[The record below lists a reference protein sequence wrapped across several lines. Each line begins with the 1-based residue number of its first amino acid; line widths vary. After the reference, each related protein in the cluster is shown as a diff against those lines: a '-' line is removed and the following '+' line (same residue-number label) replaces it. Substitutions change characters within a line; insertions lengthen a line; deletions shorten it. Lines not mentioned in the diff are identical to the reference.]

1 MLGHDL
7 LDKNICDFIQTT
19 LASASLGGSTSEQF
33 QVHQLAGDASARRY
47 YRIIFDQKTY
57 VLMRWEPFVAETH
70 PFLSVLHHF
79 KKSNVNVPTVVGIG
93 ADLGVI
99 LLEDLGDLT
108 LERKFWESSQ
118 QEDSWPFYQKALD
131 EIIKIHTT
139 ATQLN
144 SKTTAKEIQFD
155 TAKFLWEMNYA
166 KEHLIEGLLKVNLS
180 AQQKT
185 DLEKIFTD
193 FCEKLHFEPKV
204 ICHRDYHSRNLMLKL
219 NQMHVIDFQDARL
232 GPIQYDLVSLIKDSY
247 VDISDS
253 YADQMLNYYFNQTTF
268 LKDQKKSKDQFFY
281 MYEIQSVQRCFKACG
296 SFASFMNMRSDRR
309 YLKYLTPTLK
319 KVMRSL
325 THFPEYKLLLNILID
340 AGAFEKN
347 YEQM

>member
-1 MLGHDL
+1 MFGHDL
-7 LDKNICDFIQTT
+7 LPTKVCEFIQKN
-19 LASASLGGSTSEQF
+19 LASNHFEVL
-33 QVHQLAGDASARRY
+33 QLAGDASARRY
-47 YRIIFDQKTY
+47 YRIIANEKTY
-57 VLMRWEPFVAETH
+57 VLMLWEPFNSETY
-70 PFLSVLHHF
+70 PFLSVLNHF
-79 KKSNVNVPTVVGIG
+79 KKAHVHVPQVIGVG
-93 ADLGVI
+93 AELGVI

-108 LERKFWESSQ
+108 LERKFWESAQ
-118 QEDSWPFYQKALD
+118 PENSWPFYQKALD

-139 ATQLN
+139 ATQL
-144 SKTTAKEIQFD
+144 SSQTIAKEIQFD

-166 KEHLIEGLLKVNLS
+166 KEHLIEGILKVSLS
-180 AQQKT
+180 ELQKT
-185 DLEKIFTD
+185 ELIKIFTD
-193 FCEKLHFEPKV
+193 FCEKLHNEPKV

-219 NQMHVIDFQDARL
+219 NQMYVIDFQDARM

-247 VDISDS
+247 VEISDT
-253 YADQMLNYYFNQTTF
+253 YAEQMLNYYFDQTHF
-268 LKDQKKSKDQFFY
+268 LKDQKISKDQFYY

-296 SFASFMNMRSDRR
+296 SFASFMNMRNDKR

-319 KVMRSL
+319 KFMRSL

>member
-7 LDKNICDFIQTT
+7 LPNSVCEFIQKH
-19 LASASLGGSTSEQF
+19 LTSNQF
-33 QVHQLAGDASARRY
+33 EVLQLAGDASARRY
-47 YRIIFDQKTY
+47 YRIIHNQQTY
-57 VLMRWEPFVAETH
+57 VLMLWEPFIAQSY
-70 PFLSVLHHF
+70 PFLSVLNHF
-79 KKSNVNVPTVVGIG
+79 KKSNVHVPQVIAVG

-118 QEDSWPFYQKALD
+118 QENSWPFYQKALD

-139 ATQLN
+139 ATKLN
-144 SKTTAKEIQFD
+144 SQTIAKEIQFD

-166 KEHLIEGLLKVNLS
+166 KEHLIEGVLKVHLS

-185 DLEKIFTD
+185 DLEKIFID
-193 FCEKLHFEPKV
+193 FCEKLHSEPKV

-219 NQMHVIDFQDARL
+219 NQMYVIDFQDARM

-253 YADQMLNYYFNQTTF
+253 YAEKMLGYYFDRTDFLESQKISKNQF
-268 LKDQKKSKDQFFY
+268 YY

-296 SFASFMNMRSDRR
+296 SFASFMNTRSDKR

-325 THFPEYKLLLNILID
+325 AHFPEYKLLLNILID

>member
-1 MLGHDL
+1 MISQSLGHDL
-7 LDKNICDFIQTT
+7 I
-19 LASASLGGSTSEQF
+19 STSICEFLEKNLNSNQF
-33 QVHQLAGDASARRY
+33 FVQQLAGDASARRY
-47 YRIIFDQKTY
+47 FRVILNQHTY
-57 VLMRWEPFVAETH
+57 VLMWWEPFVADTY
-70 PFLSVLHHF
+70 PFLSVLRHF
-79 KKSNVNVPTVVGIG
+79 QKSNVTVPEVI
-93 ADLGVI
+93 ALAPELGVI

-118 QEDSWPFYQKALD
+118 QEASWPFYQKALD

-139 ATQLN
+139 ATKLN
-144 SKTTAKEIQFD
+144 SQTTAKDIQFD

-166 KEHLIEGLLKVNLS
+166 KEHLIEGVLKVQLTEN
-180 AQQKT
+180 QKT
-185 DLEKIFTD
+185 DLQKIFTD
-193 FCEKLHFEPKV
+193 FCEKLHHEPKV

-219 NQMHVIDFQDARL
+219 NKMYVIDFQDARM

-247 VDISDS
+247 VDISDK
-253 YADQMLNYYFNQTTF
+253 YAEQMLNYYFDHTTF
-268 LKDQKKSKDQFFY
+268 LQDQNKSHDQFFY
-281 MYEIQSVQRCFKACG
+281 MYELQSVQRCFKACG
-296 SFASFMNMRSDRR
+296 SFASFMNMRQDRR

-325 THFPEYKLLLNILID
+325 AHFPEYKLLLNILID

>member
-7 LDKNICDFIQTT
+7 VSKNICEFIQKC
-19 LASASLGGSTSEQF
+19 LDSNQF
-33 QVHQLAGDASARRY
+33 EIHQLAGDASARKYFRV
-47 YRIIFDQKTY
+47 ILDQQTY
-57 VLMRWEPFVAETH
+57 VLMSWEPFVATDY
-70 PFLSVLHHF
+70 PFLSVLTHF
-79 KKSNVNVPTVVGIG
+79 EKAKVNVPKIIGIG
-93 ADLGVI
+93 AELGVI

-118 QEDSWPFYQKALD
+118 QEKSWPYYQKALD

-139 ATQLN
+139 ATNLN
-144 SKTTAKEIQFD
+144 SKTIAKEIMFD

-166 KEHLIEGLLKVNLS
+166 KQHLIEGLLGVQLTDL
-180 AQQKT
+180 QKT
-185 DLEKIFTD
+185 ELEKIFTD
-193 FCEKLHFEPKV
+193 FCEKLHQEPKV

-219 NQMHVIDFQDARL
+219 NKMYVIDFQDARL

-253 YADQMLNYYFNQTTF
+253 YAEQMLNYYFEHTDF
-268 LKDQKKSKDQFFY
+268 LKSQNKSKDQFY
-281 MYEIQSVQRCFKACG
+281 YTYEIQSVQRCFKACG
-296 SFASFMNMRSDRR
+296 SFASFMNTRKDKR

-325 THFPEYKLLLNILID
+325 AHFPEYKLLLNILID

>member
-1 MLGHDL
+1 MLGHEL
-7 LDKNICDFIQTT
+7 LSEDVCQFIKIN
-19 LASASLGGSTSEQF
+19 LEGSDF
-33 QVHQLAGDASARRY
+33 QVLQLAGDASARKY
-47 YRIIFDQKTY
+47 FRIIHNQQTY
-57 VLMRWEPFVAETH
+57 VLMLWEPFVAENY
-70 PFLSVLHHF
+70 PFLSVLRHF
-79 KKSNVNVPTVVGIG
+79 EKSNVNVPKVIGI
-93 ADLGVI
+93 AEQLGVI

-108 LERKFWESSQ
+108 LGRKFWESAQ
-118 QEDSWPFYQKALD
+118 QETSWPFYQKALD

-139 ATQLN
+139 ATKLN
-144 SKTTAKEIQFD
+144 HKTTAKEIQFD
-155 TAKFLWEMNYA
+155 TAKFTWEMNYA
-166 KEHLIEGLLKVNLS
+166 KEHLLEGVLKIQLS
-180 AQQKT
+180 ELQKNE
-185 DLEKIFTD
+185 LEKVFTD
-193 FCEKLHFEPKV
+193 FCEKLHHEPKV

-219 NQMHVIDFQDARL
+219 NQMYVIDFQDARL

-253 YADQMLNYYFNQTTF
+253 YAEQMLNYYFENTNF
-268 LKDQKKSKDQFFY
+268 LKDFNISKDQFYY

-296 SFASFMNMRSDRR
+296 SFASFMNMRADRR

-325 THFPEYKLLLNILID
+325 AHFPEYKLLLNLLID

>member
-1 MLGHDL
+1 MIGHNL
-7 LDKNICDFIQTT
+7 LSNPICEFIQKN
-19 LASASLGGSTSEQF
+19 LDSSDF
-33 QVHQLAGDASARRY
+33 QVQPLAGDASARRY
-47 YRIIFDQKTY
+47 YRIILNQQTH
-57 VLMRWEPFVAETH
+57 VLMSWEPFDIGTY
-70 PFLSVLHHF
+70 PFLSVLNHF
-79 KKSNVNVPTVVGIG
+79 KKASVNVPQVIG
-93 ADLGVI
+93 LNAELGVI

-108 LERKFWESSQ
+108 LERKFWESSA
-118 QEDSWPFYQKALD
+118 QENSWPFYQKSLD

-155 TAKFLWEMNYA
+155 TAKFLWEMNYT
-166 KEHLIEGLLKVNLS
+166 KEHLVEGLLKINLS
-180 AQQKT
+180 PVQKT
-185 DLEKIFTD
+185 ELEKIFID
-193 FCEKLHFEPKV
+193 FCEKLHHEPKV

-219 NQMHVIDFQDARL
+219 NQMYVIDFQDARL

-247 VDISDS
+247 VDISDK
-253 YADQMLNYYFNQTTF
+253 YAEQMLNYYFNHTTF
-268 LKDQKKSKDQFFY
+268 LQDQKTSSDQFY
-281 MYEIQSVQRCFKACG
+281 YIYEIQSVQRCFKACG
-296 SFASFMNMRSDRR
+296 SFASFMNTRGDRR

-325 THFPEYKLLLNILID
+325 AHFPEYKLLLNLLID

>member
-1 MLGHDL
+1 MLGHEL
-7 LDKNICDFIQTT
+7 LSEDVCQFIKKNLEGF
-19 LASASLGGSTSEQF
+19 EF
-33 QVHQLAGDASARRY
+33 QVLQLAGDASARKY
-47 YRIIFDQKTY
+47 FRIIHNQQTY
-57 VLMRWEPFVAETH
+57 VLMLWEPFVAENY
-70 PFLSVLHHF
+70 PFLSVLRHF
-79 KKSNVNVPTVVGIG
+79 EKSGVNVPKVI
-93 ADLGVI
+93 AFAESLGVI

-108 LERKFWESSQ
+108 LERKFWESAQ
-118 QEDSWPFYQKALD
+118 QETSWPFYQKALD

-139 ATQLN
+139 ATKLN
-144 SKTTAKEIQFD
+144 HKTTAKEIQFD

-166 KEHLIEGLLKVNLS
+166 KEHLLEGVLKIQLS
-180 AQQKT
+180 ESQKT
-185 DLEKIFTD
+185 DLDKVFTD
-193 FCEKLHFEPKV
+193 FCEKLHHEPKV

-219 NQMHVIDFQDARL
+219 NQMYVIDFQDARL

-253 YADQMLNYYFNQTTF
+253 YAEQMLNYYFENTNF
-268 LKDQKKSKDQFFY
+268 IKDFNISKDQFYY

-296 SFASFMNMRSDRR
+296 SFASFMNMRGDRR

-325 THFPEYKLLLNILID
+325 AHFPEYKLLLNLLID